1 MNESKIEK
9 LLTRGI
15 KEVIEK
21 EHLEKRLRKGEKL
34 RIKNGADPTAPDL
47 HLGHTVVLSKLKE
60 FQDLGHQIVFIIGD
74 FTARIGDP
82 SGRTASRPALSK
94 EQINANAKT
103 YFKQVGKILDI
114 KKTEIYYN
122 SEWFLKEGWS
132 EVLEVAGK
140 FTIQRVLERD
150 DFEKRIK
157 SGTEIAINEILYPLM
172 QAYDSVKIKAD
183 VEVGGTD
190 QKFNMLAGRT
200 LQGRM
205 KQAKQDIITVPILSG
220 LDGRKKMSKS
230 LGNYIGVAETP
241 DSQYGKIMSIPDSLL
256 EEYFT
261 LLTDLTFDKKG
272 NPRDAKMRL
281 AYEVVKI
288 YHNENE
294 AKKAQENFVK
304 LFQKKEIPKDIPEI
318 FAEKGEKLGDI
329 LVKNKIIASKG
340 EFRRLVK
347 SKAVDV
353 KGEAISDTSSV
364 VARPIVVKVGKRKFV
379 KIKI

>member
-205 KQAKQDIITVPILSG
+205 KQAKQDIITVPILAG